1 MYGTFPNFKTDL
13 DNNFYKPNAILK
25 KPLFIGNDVEML
37 LPKLYQ
43 YKKTSKITDILNSS
57 YIITLIISNDLKKI
71 FDNNI
76 IYEMSYFRTSFTT
89 LNNEKLDYYFVKPKF
104 EALDCIDFHES
115 EFYVWENIGPLNKSR
130 KNPLKFKNKN
140 ELIEYEKKGGEPYE
154 IIKLVINKDWNFD
167 FFALKMVEDFALCFI
182 ISERL
187 KTIIEE
193 SGMTGIGFMELNL
206 QNNK

>member
-57 YIITLIISNDLKKI
+57 YIITLIISNDLKEI

-76 IYEMSYFRTSFTT
+76 IYEKYKFDRTNVDNFQLYLLS
-89 LNNEKLDYYFVKPKF
+89 
-104 EALDCIDFHES
+104 
-115 EFYVWENIGPLNKSR
+115 NI
-130 KNPLKFKNKN
+130 
-140 ELIEYEKKGGEPYE
+140 
-154 IIKLVINKDWNFD
+154 
-167 FFALKMVEDFALCFI
+167 
-182 ISERL
+182 
-187 KTIIEE
+187 KTIN
-193 SGMTGIGFMELNL
+193 T
-206 QNNK
+206 